1 MPFVEW
7 EDRYLLG
14 VEQFDAHHKHL
25 VDLLNKV
32 HGMFLLNEVA
42 TEKLQEVL
50 DSLAE
55 YATYHFDQEESWMRE
70 VGYPKMDEHIL
81 EHKRFIYK
89 LFDLNKQ
96 FNNDKSSLTLEIVC
110 FLRRWLLEHI
120 MNIDAKYGV
129 FIRK

>member
-1 MPFVEW
+1 MPIVEW
-7 EDRYLLG
+7 EEKYLLG

-25 VDLLNKV
+25 VGLLNKV
-32 HGMFLLNEVA
+32 YEMFLLNDVA
-42 TEKLQEVL
+42 EGKLQEIL

-55 YATYHFDQEESWMRE
+55 YANYHFDQEESWMCE
-70 VGYPKMDEHIL
+70 VGYPRLEEHIL

-89 LFDLNKQ
+89 LYELNRQ
-96 FNNDKSSLTLEIVC
+96 FKEDTSYLTLEIVS

-120 MNIDAKYGV
+120 MSADAKYSV